1 MHLGQ
6 ITKLLDYSARHDTIR
21 ILRAWPLKPA
31 RNPSTQKHFSFHL
44 NLRLCTL
51 PKRLFYSLSLHMI
64 LFFPGFL
71 SVQTVFV
78 STQGTPIN
86 YVVSKLEISDPL
98 PPLSSFLLSRVYL
111 VNRPWTSP
119 CRDDISTYIV
129 YGRPLMSELYYGTV
143 IQALSNNKAGMAVTY
158 YYRPFKGCH
167 RIGIST
173 SITFNSLHQIVH
185 KNVLFCCSKLL
196 CIFRPQVYTV

>member
-78 STQGTPIN
+78 STQGPSIN

-98 PPLSSFLLSRVYL
+98 PPIVVFFKVGSVLVNCLWGYVPPSPPLPRRHSLWTAPYLLSKCMFLHRQY
-111 VNRPWTSP
+111 
-119 CRDDISTYIV
+119 YILK
-129 YGRPLMSELYYGTV
+129 YQICQQPIEL
-143 IQALSNNKAGMAVTY
+143 
-158 YYRPFKGCH
+158 
-167 RIGIST
+167 
-173 SITFNSLHQIVH
+173 
-185 KNVLFCCSKLL
+185 KN
-196 CIFRPQVYTV
+196 